1 MIHSDSK
8 RNLAGMGRN
17 APASIP
23 AHHQTMKAIF
33 TLADGTKVN
42 VVSIHNPR
50 ATNALEFWIEDPT
63 LPGNQHR
70 IFCPVGEEAERYS
83 PIEAV

>member
-1 MIHSDSK
+1 
-8 RNLAGMGRN
+8 
-17 APASIP
+17 
-23 AHHQTMKAIF
+23 MKAIF
-33 TLADGTKVN
+33 TLADGTKVP

-50 ATNALEFWIEDPT
+50 ATNDLEFWIEDPT

-83 PIEAV
+83 PVEITDYTPTYDWKKHWESIKRKSENQ